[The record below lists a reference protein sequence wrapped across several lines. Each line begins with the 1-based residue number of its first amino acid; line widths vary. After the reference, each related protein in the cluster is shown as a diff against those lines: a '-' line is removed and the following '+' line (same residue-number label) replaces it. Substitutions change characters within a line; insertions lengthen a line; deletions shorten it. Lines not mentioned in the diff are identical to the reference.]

1 MSNAAIT
8 QATGGPSTGPCANR
22 RTLLT
27 VGLAGAAGAAAA
39 TLARPAPAAA
49 LTGAPNVAPP
59 KGPDDLRVLDP
70 VRTELV
76 MNLVVTCS
84 SPERMGPSK
93 QAKDGTREVVWPI
106 VGGRFW
112 GPRLN
117 GEVLPGGG
125 DFPVLRPD
133 GTMVV
138 DALYRLRV
146 DDGTQVIIHNKG
158 LAYPAQGPA
167 HRRYRLVPTF
177 TTVEGPHDW
186 LQSSIFLATL
196 VYGEDVPAAYRLAK
210 GPGQNDRLIQVH
222 RVF

>member
-1 MSNAAIT
+1 MTNAAIT
-8 QATGGPSTGPCANR
+8 HAADGLSPRPCANR

-27 VGLAGAAGAAAA
+27 AGLAGAAAA
-39 TLARPAPAAA
+39 TLVRPAPVAA
-49 LTGAPNVAPP
+49 LTGAPAGTPP
-59 KGPDDLRVLDP
+59 EGPENLSVLDP

-84 SPERMGPSK
+84 SPERMGASK

-106 VGGRFW
+106 IGGRFW
-112 GPRLN
+112 GPRLK
-117 GEVLPGGG
+117 GEVVPGGG

-146 DDGTQVIIHNKG
+146 EDGTQVIIHNKG
-158 LAYPAQGPA
+158 LAYRAQGAA
-167 HRRYRLVPTF
+167 HRPYRLVPTF

-186 LQSSIFLATL
+186 LQSSIFVATL
-196 VYGEDVPAAYRLAK
+196 VYGEDVPAAFRLAQ
-210 GPGQNDRLIQVH
+210 GPEQNDRLIQVH
-222 RVF
+222 RIF